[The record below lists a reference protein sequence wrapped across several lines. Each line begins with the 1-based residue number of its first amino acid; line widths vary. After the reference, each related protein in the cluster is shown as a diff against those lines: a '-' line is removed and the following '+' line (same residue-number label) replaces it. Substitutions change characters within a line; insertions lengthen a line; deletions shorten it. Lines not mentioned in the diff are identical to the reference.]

1 MTDGF
6 ILWNDVIAAI
16 PDLDQRIERAR
27 FAIRRGG
34 DRFTVVSV
42 AHADIRWASPSP
54 CIAAVALGVFD
65 DALADVAPERR
76 VPDAA

>member
-6 ILWNDVIAAI
+6 ILWQDLITAI

-27 FAIRRGG
+27 FAIRRGA

-42 AHADIRWASPSP
+42 AHAELRQSAGSP

-65 DALADVAPERR
+65 DALADAAPERR
-76 VPDAA
+76 AA

>member
-6 ILWNDVIAAI
+6 ILWNDLVTAI

-27 FAIRRGG
+27 FTIRRGG
-34 DRFTVVSV
+34 DRFAIVNV
-42 AHADIRWASPSP
+42 AHAELRQAAGSP

-65 DALADVAPERR
+65 DELADVAPERR
-76 VPDAA
+76 EAA

>member
-6 ILWNDVIAAI
+6 ILWQDLITAI

-34 DRFTVVSV
+34 DRFAIVSV
-42 AHADIRWASPSP
+42 AHAELRCRSETP
-54 CIAAVALGVFD
+54 CLAAIAIGFFD
-65 DALADVAPERR
+65 AEIEEDRR
-76 VPDAA
+76 RDAA